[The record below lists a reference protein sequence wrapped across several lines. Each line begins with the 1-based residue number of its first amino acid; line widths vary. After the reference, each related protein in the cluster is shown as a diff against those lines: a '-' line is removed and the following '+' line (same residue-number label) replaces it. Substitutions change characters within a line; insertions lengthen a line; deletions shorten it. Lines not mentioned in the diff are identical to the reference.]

1 MMGEVGGHLNLREE
15 IGQGVADVGEAISA
29 SLRPLP
35 TASGDGTYLPKVAKT
50 GVLDDLAHMKLGDAG
65 TLAEMAKI
73 AATGELIDDKRYIM
87 ERVIQLASSLPSTS
101 RNGMAL
107 TGDLL
112 AQLWNDLQ
120 HPPISQLGS
129 EYMYRTA
136 DGSNN
141 NIWRPDVGAAGMRY
155 ARSVQPRSIQPINLP
170 DPGVLFDSLMA
181 RERFEPHPSQISSML
196 FYLATII
203 VHDLFK
209 TDSKDHT
216 ISNTSSYL
224 DLSPLYGT
232 NQEEQDSIRTFKDG
246 KLKPDSFTERR
257 VHGLPPGSG
266 LLLVMFN
273 RFHNHVVQNLASIN
287 EGGRFSKPR
296 KGNEAE
302 YAKYDNDL
310 FQTGRLIT
318 CGLYINC
325 ILKDYVRTILNI
337 NRIDSDWSLDPRS
350 EHAKPFLGTT
360 VASATGNQ
368 ISAEFN
374 LIYRWHSCLSERD
387 AEWTENMFKRLF
399 PGRDPEKIPMEEFLR
414 VLAAWSATLPADP
427 QDRGLGGLK
436 RGPDGLFDDDE
447 LVQMLTERIEDCAGA
462 FGAKG
467 VPRILKQV
475 EILGIIQARS
485 WNLSSLNEFRKHFHL
500 KPHETFDDIN
510 SDPYIADQLRHLYDH
525 PDNVELY
532 PGVVVEQTKEV
543 VVPGSGLCT
552 NFTISRAIL
561 SDAVALVRGDRF
573 YTVDYTP
580 RSLTNWGLNECNYDV
595 NVNKGQVFYKLILR
609 AFPRHFKTNSVYA
622 HFPLVTPAENLKIL
636 SHLGIARKYSWDKP
650 REVPLPIPISSHS
663 ACRKI
668 LGNKHDFKVT
678 WGETIEFLMKRD
690 GRPYGRDFMLSGDRP
705 ANAASRKLMHG
716 ALYIDRWREEVMTFY
731 KETTLKLLHSK
742 AYKLAGTINQVDIVR
757 DVINMVHVH
766 FCAAV
771 FSLPLKTEENPRG
784 VYTEKELYNVMAL
797 VFTSIFFNVDPAKS
811 FALLDKSRAETQK
824 LGRLVLTNVELISRT
839 GFLAPLIDRI
849 DRHDNVLADY
859 GIHMIERLLDTG
871 LPPQDIVWTHVLP
884 TAGGMVAN
892 QGQLFSQCLD
902 YYLSDDGSMHLP
914 EIHRLSK
921 LDTPEADDVLLRY
934 VLEGARM
941 RSVVALYRDVTKETK
956 IQDGDKVLHLR
967 PGQRTMCNLV
977 TASMDPTVFPNPTE
991 VDLTRDLGSYI
1002 HFGYGPHKCLG
1013 FDLCNLSLTTMLKV
1027 IDKLENLR
1035 RTPGPQGE
1043 LKKVSVHEGLTLYMP
1058 EDQSRYLPFPSSMKV
1073 RWDGD
1078 LPPIRDSSTAK
1089 R

>member
-1 MMGEVGGHLNLREE
+1 MGEIGDPLSLREE
-15 IGQGVADVGEAISA
+15 IGQGVADVGKAISA

-35 TASGDGTYLPKVAKT
+35 TASGDGTYLPKAEKT
-50 GVLDDLAHMKLGDAG
+50 GILDDLAHMKLGDAG

-73 AATGELIDDKRYIM
+73 AATGELVDDKRYIM
-87 ERVIQLASSLPSTS
+87 ERLIQLASSLPSTS

-120 HPPISQLGS
+120 HPPISQLGPK
-129 EYMYRTA
+129 YRYRTA

-141 NIWRPDVGAAGMRY
+141 NIRCPSIGAAGTTY
-155 ARSVQPRSIQPINLP
+155 AKTVQPRSIQPVNQP

-181 RERFEPHPSQISSML
+181 RDEFEPHPSQISSML
-196 FYLATII
+196 FYLATVI
-203 VHDLFK
+203 VH
-209 TDSKDHT
+209 DSKDHT

-232 NQEEQDSIRTFKDG
+232 NQEEQDSVRTFKDG

-273 RFHNHVVQNLASIN
+273 RFHNHVVQNLVSIN

-296 KGNEAE
+296 DGDAAA
-302 YAKYDNDL
+302 YAKYDNDV

-350 EHAKPFLGTT
+350 ENAKPFLGPT
-360 VASATGNQ
+360 VGSATGNQ

-374 LIYRWHSCLSERD
+374 LIYRWHSCLSKRD
-387 AEWTENMFKRLF
+387 TEWTEDIFRTIL
-399 PGRDPEKIPMEEFLR
+399 PGKDPEKVSLEEFLR
-414 VLAAWSATLPADP
+414 ALAKFSAALPADP
-427 QDRGLGGLK
+427 QDRGLGALK
-436 RGPDGLFDDDE
+436 RGPDGLFNDDE
-447 LVQMLTERIEDCAGA
+447 LVEMLTQRVEDCAGA

-467 VPRILKQV
+467 VPKVLRPV

-485 WNLSSLNEFRKHFHL
+485 WNLSTLNEFRKYFHL
-500 KPHETFDDIN
+500 KPHETFEDIN

-532 PGVVVEQTKEV
+532 PGVVIEQTKEV

-580 RSLTNWGLNECNYDV
+580 RALTNWGLNECNYDV
-595 NVNKGQVFYKLILR
+595 NVDNGQVLYKLILR
-609 AFPRHFKTNSVYA
+609 AFPHHFKGNSVYA
-622 HFPLVTPAENLKIL
+622 HFPFVTPAENLRIL
-636 SHLGIARKYSWDKP
+636 SDLGTARKYSWEKP
-650 REVPLPIPISSHS
+650 GRIPLPVMISSHS

-690 GRPYGRDFMLSGDRP
+690 GRPFGKDFMLSGDRP
-705 ANAASRKLMHG
+705 ANASSRKLMHD
-716 ALYIDRWREEVMTFY
+716 ALYIDRWREEVKTFY
-731 KETTLKLLHSK
+731 RDITLKLLHSK
-742 AYKLAGTINQVDIVR
+742 AYKLAGTNQVDIVR
-757 DVINMVHVH
+757 DVINIAHVH

-784 VYTEKELYNVMAL
+784 VYTEKELYQVMAL
-797 VFTSIFFNVDPAKS
+797 VFTCIFYNTNSSKT
-811 FALLDKSRAETQK
+811 FALNETAREKTQK
-824 LGRLVLTNVELISRT
+824 LGRLVMTNVELISRT

-871 LPPQDIVWTHVLP
+871 IPAQDIIWTHVLP

-902 YYLSDDGSMHLP
+902 YYLSDEGAVHLP
-914 EIHRLSK
+914 EIHRLSN
-921 LDTPEADDVLLRY
+921 LDTPEADDVLLR
-934 VLEGARM
+934 
-941 RSVVALYRDVTKETK
+941 
-956 IQDGDKVLHLR
+956 
-967 PGQRTMCNLV
+967 
-977 TASMDPTVFPNPTE
+977 
-991 VDLTRDLGSYI
+991 
-1002 HFGYGPHKCLG
+1002 
-1013 FDLCNLSLTTMLKV
+1013 
-1027 IDKLENLR
+1027 
-1035 RTPGPQGE
+1035 
-1043 LKKVSVHEGLTLYMP
+1043 
-1058 EDQSRYLPFPSSMKV
+1058 
-1073 RWDGD
+1073 
-1078 LPPIRDSSTAK
+1078 
-1089 R
+1089 